1 MSNLIK
7 TSIKW
12 LAAARWSLGPL
23 SALTETL
30 STDPE
35 EGLACAAMGSP
46 HYPESKMHLRCT
58 ASGRTPLG
66 PGLFHLAHRRMPTR
80 NSLSAEWWPRAPRPP
95 LWTLYTKILHP
106 DLAPT
111 AFCFTPVS
119 LEPVIAWHL
128 QLRAFEGTASA
139 RDMRHI
145 HLCWGLSFFPQNQAP
160 LRDME
165 TSYSPSPS
173 SRRGRGI
180 QSQIKA
186 ICHAS
191 SPKHQ
196 GQSTPHFHAAC
207 PASSDSVQLGSGNRL
222 SLFLSTAKETG
233 KSLSRFLT
241 LVRGLWNRTGSSQ
254 LLLLGSRISYPESSL
269 YENKFQILPS
279 WMQELKQAP
288 NRGAK
293 VHEGIGYGGSSFKDC
308 LLPNIWGLEIAFG
321 TA

>member
-66 PGLFHLAHRRMPTR
+66 PGLFHLAHRRRPTR
-80 NSLSAEWWPRAPRPP
+80 NSLSAEWQPRAPRPP
-95 LWTLYTKILHP
+95 LWALYIKILHP

-119 LEPVIAWHL
+119 LEPFIAWHL
-128 QLRAFEGTASA
+128 QLRAFEGRHASA

-145 HLCWGLSFFPQNQAP
+145 HLCWGLSFFPQNQVP

-180 QSQIKA
+180 QSQRPSAMHLALNTKA
-186 ICHAS
+186 RAHHTSMQLVLRAQTVCNWALAIGWAYFF
-191 SPKHQ
+191 PQ
-196 GQSTPHFHAAC
+196 LRRQENLFQ
-207 PASSDSVQLGSGNRL
+207 DSWLLSG
-222 SLFLSTAKETG
+222 
-233 KSLSRFLT
+233 
-241 LVRGLWNRTGSSQ
+241 V
-254 LLLLGSRISYPESSL
+254 
-269 YENKFQILPS
+269 
-279 WMQELKQAP
+279 
-288 NRGAK
+288 
-293 VHEGIGYGGSSFKDC
+293 
-308 LLPNIWGLEIAFG
+308 FG
-321 TA
+321 TELGVASCYYLDLGFPIQSQAFMRTNSKYCPVECRN